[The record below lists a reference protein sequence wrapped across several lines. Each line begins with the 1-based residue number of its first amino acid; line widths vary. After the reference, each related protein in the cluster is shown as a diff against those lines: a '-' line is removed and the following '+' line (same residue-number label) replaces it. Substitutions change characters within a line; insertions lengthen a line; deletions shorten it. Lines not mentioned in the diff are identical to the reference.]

1 MRTFSC
7 LLLVFLLICPLM
19 MAQNQKRETVQRE
32 QLKRL
37 MAKVAV
43 DVDETGARV
52 DQRSTYRELKIR
64 WSDSTKSSTELRPAN
79 LGAQTPAP
87 SVAIVEDNKRSG
99 TLPRQRSLELSQS
112 HLLVAAVDATN
123 KLRWWSLMPDPRLVR
138 YETPTA
144 SGELRRQDYYV
155 SNVTLVVAFPDDP
168 EIATLR
174 IYHPIW
180 NGTEFDLQPLSI
192 VPTR

>member
-7 LLLVFLLICPLM
+7 LLLVFWLICPLM

-32 QLKRL
+32 QLKKL

-52 DQRSTYRELKIR
+52 EQRATYRELKIR
-64 WSDSTKSSTELRPAN
+64 WSDSTKSNSELRPAN

-87 SVAIVEDNKRSG
+87 TVAIVEDNKRSG

-144 SGELRRQDYYV
+144 TGELRRQDFYV

>member
-37 MAKVAV
+37 MSKVAV

-64 WSDSTKSSTELRPAN
+64 WSDSTKSSTELKPAN
-79 LGAQTPAP
+79 LGSQTPAP
-87 SVAIVEDNKRSG
+87 TVAIVEDNKRSG

-144 SGELRRQDYYV
+144 TGELRRQDFYV

>member
-32 QLKRL
+32 QLKKL

-64 WSDSTKSSTELRPAN
+64 WSDSTKSSTELKPAN
-79 LGAQTPAP
+79 LGSQTPAP
-87 SVAIVEDNKRSG
+87 TVAIVEDNKRSG

-144 SGELRRQDYYV
+144 TGELRRQDFYV

>member
-7 LLLVFLLICPLM
+7 LLLVFLLICPFM

-144 SGELRRQDYYV
+144 TGELRRQDFCV

>member
-7 LLLVFLLICPLM
+7 LLFVFLLICPFM